1 MTVSSDGRFRA
12 KTARATWMNSY
23 IPLHLSRCITN
34 QFNDQL
40 SLSLLAQLVRALNWY
55 RRGQGSNP
63 GKLEFFRLSF
73 RNCIKV
79 VASLTAMMFSTFVSI
94 LFILLFLRRFL
105 RLILLLYSVF
115 LPSVYRRLPIV
126 YHLSLWLRGGRNS
139 FWITMLASLPS
150 SVCDYLA

>member
-1 MTVSSDGRFRA
+1 MVDSEQKQLEQPEWIHIFLFIFPG
-12 KTARATWMNSY
+12 Y
-23 IPLHLSRCITN
+23 ITN

-73 RNCIKV
+73 RNFIKV

-105 RLILLLYSVF
+105 RLSLL

-126 YHLSLWLRGGRNS
+126 YNLSLWLRGGRNS

>member
-1 MTVSSDGRFRA
+1 MVDSEQKQLEQPEWIHIFLFIFPG
-12 KTARATWMNSY
+12 Y
-23 IPLHLSRCITN
+23 ITN

-55 RRGQGSNP
+55 RRGQGSNA

-73 RNCIKV
+73 RNFIKV

-105 RLILLLYSVF
+105 RLILLL
-115 LPSVYRRLPIV
+115 PSVYRRLPIV
-126 YHLSLWLRGGRNS
+126 YNLSLWLRGGRNS